1 MAVIH
6 GRNLIIRVDG
16 TAIAGA
22 KSCEIN
28 VDGEQ
33 IETATPSKGTW
44 RTFLAGRK
52 EWSVSCG
59 FLIPASGTPLKSEAA
74 MVNTTVTLTVQSG
87 LSGDTLTGSA
97 IVKAWKASGTI
108 GNLSQGSFQFRGN
121 GALT

>member
-33 IETATPSKGTW
+33 IETASASKGPW

-87 LSGDTLTGSA
+87 LSGDTLTGEA

-121 GALT
+121 GALS

>member
-1 MAVIH
+1 MEVIH

-33 IETATPSKGTW
+33 IETASPSKGTW

-87 LSGDTLTGSA
+87 LSGDTLTGEA

-121 GALT
+121 GALS

>member
-6 GRNLIIRVDG
+6 GRNLIIMVGG

-33 IETATPSKGTW
+33 IETASASTGTW

-59 FLIPASGTPLKSEAA
+59 FLIPASGTPLKSEVA

>member
-33 IETATPSKGTW
+33 IETASASTGTW

-59 FLIPASGTPLKSEAA
+59 FLIPASGTPLKSEVA

-121 GALT
+121 GALI

>member
-33 IETATPSKGTW
+33 IETASPSTGTW
-44 RTFLAGRK
+44 RTFIAGRK

-121 GALT
+121 GALI

>member
-6 GRNLIIRVDG
+6 GRNLIIRVGG

-33 IETATPSKGTW
+33 IETASPSKGTW
-44 RTFLAGRK
+44 RTFIAGRK

>member
-1 MAVIH
+1 MEVIH

-33 IETATPSKGTW
+33 IETASPSKGTW

-121 GALT
+121 GALS

>member
-33 IETATPSKGTW
+33 IETASPSTGTW

-59 FLIPASGTPLKSEAA
+59 FLIPASDTPLKSEAA

>member
-6 GRNLIIRVDG
+6 GRNLIIMVGG

-33 IETATPSKGTW
+33 IETASASTGTW

-59 FLIPASGTPLKSEAA
+59 FLIPASGTPLKSEVA

-121 GALT
+121 GALI

>member
-6 GRNLIIRVDG
+6 GRNLIIKMNG

-28 VDGEQ
+28 IQCDD
-33 IETATPSKGTW
+33 IEITSASSGPW
-44 RTFLAGRK
+44 REFLAGRK

-87 LSGDTLTGSA
+87 RSGDTLSGSA
-97 IVKAWKASGTI
+97 IVKSWKASGTV
-108 GNLSQGSFQFRGN
+108 GNLAQGSFQFKGN
-121 GALT
+121 GALS

>member
-6 GRNLIIRVDG
+6 GRNLIIRVGG

-33 IETATPSKGTW
+33 IETASPSTGTW

>member
-6 GRNLIIRVDG
+6 GRNLIIMVGG

-33 IETATPSKGTW
+33 IETASASTGTW

-59 FLIPASGTPLKSEAA
+59 FLIPASDTPLKSEVA

-121 GALT
+121 GALI

>member
-6 GRNLIIRVDG
+6 GRNLIIRVGG

-33 IETATPSKGTW
+33 IETASPSTGTW

-59 FLIPASGTPLKSEAA
+59 FLIPASGTPLKSEVA

-121 GALT
+121 GALI

>member
-33 IETATPSKGTW
+33 IETASPSKGTW

-121 GALT
+121 GALS

>member
-6 GRNLIIRVDG
+6 GRNLIIRVGG

-33 IETATPSKGTW
+33 IETASPSTGTW

-59 FLIPASGTPLKSEAA
+59 FLIPAKGTPLKSEAA

-97 IVKAWKASGTI
+97 IVKSWKASGTI
-108 GNLSQGSFQFRGN
+108 GILSQGSFQFRGN

>member
-6 GRNLIIRVDG
+6 GRNLIIRVGG

-33 IETATPSKGTW
+33 IETASASTGTW

>member
-6 GRNLIIRVDG
+6 GRNLIIMVGG

-33 IETATPSKGTW
+33 IETASASTGTW

-121 GALT
+121 GALI

>member
-33 IETATPSKGTW
+33 IETASPSTGKW

-121 GALT
+121 GALR

>member
-33 IETATPSKGTW
+33 IETASPSKGKW

-87 LSGDTLTGSA
+87 LSGDTLTGEA

>member
-6 GRNLIIRVDG
+6 GRNLIIKVDG

-33 IETATPSKGTW
+33 IETASPSKGPW

>member
-6 GRNLIIRVDG
+6 GRNLIIMVGG

-33 IETATPSKGTW
+33 IETASPSTGTW

-59 FLIPASGTPLKSEAA
+59 FLIPASDTPLKSEAA